1 MIGRR
6 KIRRVPKIMFSF
18 INLDSIATDPE
29 DELFINTVRSFMM
42 TSMVGNRMEKYKD
55 KLFYTGPLYHRIF
68 PQLEKLIFLDVGKA
82 ERTTRRLTQT
92 FCSDLDI
99 QANIKLLHQQFSQ
112 FGPEQLVGVGY
123 DLSPHYRLNL
133 EQYRRWHPAS
143 TLGDPGPTQGF
154 NTGVVLYNLA
164 RMRESPEYNRL
175 LSSEEVRRV
184 MNKYGYPVSLG
195 DQDWFTNIGFEAPH
209 LFYRLPCQF
218 NAQMSVQYW
227 R

>member
-1 MIGRR
+1 MVGRR
-6 KIRRVPKIMFSF
+6 KIRKVPKIIFDF
-18 INLDSIATDPE
+18 IDLDSVATNPE

-42 TSMVGNRMEKYKD
+42 NKMIEKGVGKYKD

-68 PQLEKLIFLDVGKA
+68 PGLNKLIFMDV
-82 ERTTRRLTQT
+82 
-92 FCSDLDI
+92 DLDI
-99 QANIKLLHQQFSQ
+99 QCNIKLLYQQFAQ

-164 RMRESPEYNRL
+164 RMRESPEYNSL

-184 MNKYGYPVSLG
+184 MNKYGYTVSLG

-218 NAQMSVQYW
+218 NAQTSVQYW
-227 R
+227 RWEISVL

>member
-1 MIGRR
+1 M
-6 KIRRVPKIMFSF
+6 
-18 INLDSIATDPE
+18 
-29 DELFINTVRSFMM
+29 
-42 TSMVGNRMEKYKD
+42 
-55 KLFYTGPLYHRIF
+55 LY
-68 PQLEKLIFLDVGKA
+68 
-82 ERTTRRLTQT
+82 
-92 FCSDLDI
+92 
-99 QANIKLLHQQFSQ
+99 QQFAQ

-184 MNKYGYPVSLG
+184 MNKYGYTVSLG

-227 R
+227 RLELSNSDPCCYYYFVKTTLGGGVREISLLPETFQYRP